1 MSNNTCL
8 VFLNRK
14 IVYLL
19 KVLFCNQMDDL
30 IVVVL
35 FCFFT
40 ADWTKC
46 DRTFESVNTKLTW
59 VGYSKSRSVLKSA
72 GKNKVR
78 RWWWEKRKKEHC
90 NESNWQI
97 HVGQNHMCSNPACQ
111 NGCRCCVLRVIVVII
126 KHTFKVMS
134 SWSLF
139 LHIITWMWSPELTC
153 FSWDEKREN
162 KQSIIVI
169 DQTNMLIYLN

>member
-1 MSNNTCL
+1 MCL
-8 VFLNRK
+8 TTR
-14 IVYLL
+14 
-19 KVLFCNQMDDL
+19 VLFFSIEKLYICWKSCFATRWMTWL
-30 IVVVL
+30 LL